1 MQELANSWE
10 FKHTTSSPEFPQ
22 TNGQAERAIQ
32 TVKCLLK
39 KAQDSHTDPYIA
51 LLDYRNTSLDGVGH
65 SPAQL
70 LMGKRLKTKLPV
82 SKSLLKPQVYKHVQ
96 SMLINRQSKQKSY
109 FKELP
114 EVKEPSSAYMRCRRS
129 CSIWLVICRERL
141 VLVSPENIGT
151 ESVTPA
157 YAGPCQK

>member
-51 LLDYRNTSLDGVGH
+51 LLEYRNTSLDGVGH
-65 SPAQL
+65 SPEQL
-70 LMGKRLKTKLPV
+70 LMGKRLKNKTTC
-82 SKSLLKPQVYKHVQ
+82 
-96 SMLINRQSKQKSY
+96 
-109 FKELP
+109 
-114 EVKEPSSAYMRCRRS
+114 VKEPAKASSVQTC
-129 CSIWLVICRERL
+129 VKH
-141 VLVSPENIGT
+141 VD
-151 ESVTPA
+151 
-157 YAGPCQK
+157 